1 MSARAASSVESAG
14 VGGGVGSG
22 GRSRGGTDKPSLA
35 GARGGK
41 GGVEGGVGSG
51 GKGGVGSGG
60 KGGSGRSAGT
70 VDSVEP
76 VESVDSVD
84 SVDSVGAVG
93 AGGGGVVAEV
103 EAAGDPSLVIVSS
116 ASLSLLSVA
125 FWKISS
131 SLTIVGKTLGRSGS
145 VVLLTMSMRLILMG
159 SLRGESI
166 SRLISAC
173 LLRAESGMVSFR

>member
-14 VGGGVGSG
+14 EGGVGSG

-70 VDSVEP
+70 
-76 VESVDSVD
+76 VD